1 MNKLKALK
9 VGSFFRFS
17 QFLANSGV
25 ARRSSAVGA
34 YPLPEKRKSCAKA
47 RGLGPRAFWTF
58 GCSLLPSFY
67 SYDLVVSSDSDY
79 IF

>member
-1 MNKLKALK
+1 M
-9 VGSFFRFS
+9 
-17 QFLANSGV
+17 
-25 ARRSSAVGA
+25 GA

-47 RGLGPRAFWTF
+47 RGGGHVRF
-58 GCSLLPSFY
+58 GRLAAAYCLAFY